1 MQNNNDIQENLL
13 RYGIDLGFLL
23 SGFFGALLL
32 NIRNKKK
39 TIGKSILCIAAGTL
53 SANYLTP
60 LILTLAP
67 TSIQDRAK
75 YAVAFMMGYM
85 GLKGIEFVVDIFS
98 DQFKNK
104 KLKKND

>member
-1 MQNNNDIQENLL
+1 MQNNNDIHEDLL

-67 TSIQDRAK
+67 ASIQDKGK

-85 GLKGIEFVVDIFS
+85 GLKGLEFIVDIFA
-98 DQFKNK
+98 DQLKNK
-104 KLKKND
+104 KAKKND